1 MESLN
6 VTKLTVNAF
15 VSLTLALKGA
25 ASVRKVFG
33 AWTNATILDASRVS
47 AM

>member
-6 VTKLTVNAF
+6 ATKLTVNAS
-15 VSLTLALKGA
+15 VNPTLALKGA
-25 ASVRKVFG
+25 ASVRKAFG
-33 AWTNATILDASRVS
+33 AWTNATTLVASRVS